1 MKKEISKTQAKE
13 EVEEFFQSNNIK
25 NKTSKEIKKIKRLM
39 MSYNIKL
46 KDKRK
51 LFCKKCLA
59 PYYSKSKIKIANK
72 YKTIICNNCGYKS
85 RWKIKK

>member
-1 MKKEISKTQAKE
+1 MSKTQAKE
-13 EVEEFFQSNNIK
+13 EIKEFFQSNNIK

-51 LFCKKCLA
+51 LFCKKCLM
-59 PYYSKSKIKIANK
+59 PFNEKNKIRTSKDYKI
-72 YKTIICNNCGYKS
+72 IICDNCGYKA